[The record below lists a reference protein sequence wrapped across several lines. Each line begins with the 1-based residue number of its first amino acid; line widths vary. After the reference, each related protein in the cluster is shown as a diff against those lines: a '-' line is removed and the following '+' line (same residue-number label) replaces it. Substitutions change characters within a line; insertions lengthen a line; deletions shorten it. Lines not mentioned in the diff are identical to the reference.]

1 MNSKVIIYDFG
12 TCRIRHELQHGGGVI
27 RLVWHPNNIVLITG
41 CLDGCVYLWDGR
53 TGELLKQ
60 LNGHTVVI
68 YTGFHEQDMLLDMSV
83 VVDKNKTYIST
94 VSDDKTC
101 QVFRVEIQWVCL
113 FVCQTN
119 TDVQEHSCI
128 FYCRVF
134 CNIVCEEI

>member
-1 MNSKVIIYDFG
+1 MRSGIGDNVTSRSLLHINILVLMRMRIAVLKRWSHGLFSWISVAFNTKYNWIASASMNSKVIVYDFG

-68 YTGFHEQDMLLDMSV
+68 YTGFHE
-83 VVDKNKTYIST
+83 
-94 VSDDKTC
+94 
-101 QVFRVEIQWVCL
+101 
-113 FVCQTN
+113 
-119 TDVQEHSCI
+119 
-128 FYCRVF
+128 
-134 CNIVCEEI
+134 